1 MFLNDSQ
8 RNQLSAQQ
16 IIIIII
22 IIIIAIIV
30 IPLTR
35 LISTCSQQQM
45 NVFTIQD
52 F

>member
-16 IIIIII
+16 IIIII

-35 LISTCSQQQM
+35 LISTCSQQQT